1 MSEQEQISQLSAL
14 FDGELPSQQAEM
26 VIRRTLKDPAMRA
39 RWERYAVIGACVR
52 GDLATQRA
60 DGGVA
65 ERVRLRLAAEADILA
80 PVAMAGGRSA
90 GRRALGNFFGRS
102 AMGGAI
108 AATVAVMA
116 VFVVRSLGPAVGDTN
131 AMLAQSTTSQG
142 ATIPNLVAAAEPTA
156 AQVVSAADDSAPHSY
171 TTPGENAPVADPF
184 LNQQPLAHYVVAH
197 SEQAASSFG
206 FSYDLTQGAVDMTQ
220 DEIEARR

>member
-39 RWERYAVIGACVR
+39 RWERYAVIGACLR
-52 GDLATQRA
+52 GELAAAQT

-65 ERVRLRLAAEADILA
+65 GRVRARLAAEADILA
-80 PVAMAGGRSA
+80 PGAIGRRGTGGRA
-90 GRRALGNFFGRS
+90 FGNYFGRG

-108 AATVAVMA
+108 AAAVAVMA
-116 VFVVRSLGPAVGDTN
+116 VFVVRSVGPGVGDTG
-131 AMLAQSTTSQG
+131 AMLARTAASPAEG
-142 ATIPNLVAAAEPTA
+142 IPNLAGPVDARLAPATDE
-156 AQVVSAADDSAPHSY
+156 SAPHSY
-171 TTPGENAPVADPF
+171 TTPGENAPAADPL